1 MRSSISAAILAGG
14 ANKRF
19 GGIIKAKLNVGG
31 RPIIARMLETIG
43 EIFDEILIVTNT
55 PEEFQD
61 YCMHSLVSDLI
72 KNIGPLGGI
81 HAALKSVSGEA
92 VFVFAGDMPF
102 PDADIITKMIEQY
115 SKTRCQIIVP
125 QVNKY
130 IEPLLGIYS
139 VSVLPE
145 LENFISE
152 EGNYA
157 IHCFLNRM
165 DVCYIELEN
174 RPETF
179 TALTNINKPADL
191 KQLNTWGSEK

>member
-1 MRSSISAAILAGG
+1 MSRNISAAVLAGG

-19 GGIIKAKLNVGG
+19 SGVIKAKLHVGG
-31 RPIIARMLETIG
+31 KPIIARMLETIG

-55 PEEFQD
+55 PEEYQD
-61 YCMHSLVSDLI
+61 YYTYSVVSDLI

-81 HAALKSVSGEA
+81 HAALKSTSKEA

-102 PDADIITKMIEQY
+102 PDSNIINRMIEQY
-115 SKTRCQIIVP
+115 SKTHFKIIVP

-130 IEPLLGIYS
+130 KEPLHAIYS

-174 RPETF
+174 RPETYA
-179 TALTNINKPADL
+179 ALTNINKPSDL
-191 KQLNTWGSEK
+191 KHINTWGSK